1 MSDEGLL
8 KKGLHEVPVDRLHPH
23 RLHRAAPAG
32 EYDRPLV
39 ESIRADG
46 ILSPLI
52 VRTDGTILAGKR
64 RWEAAK
70 ALGLAAVPCRVV
82 GLSDDE
88 LVTFAQSQSV
98 FRVPVK
104 PVEYA
109 RQLRKLLDSRAVTIP
124 ELARKIGRSEDW
136 ICDRL
141 RLLDL
146 VPEVATVVDADDS
159 PVNLKTALKIAK
171 LPAGDQVEA
180 LRVVLALAASD
191 REKGRPAV
199 DDFCR
204 RYAGAPWV
212 DRALNG
218 FLSDLTEHGRSE
230 APTQLYRQGLR
241 EKVEWLVRHCEPPCT
256 LGEIDDFLT
265 DYLTP

>member
-1 MSDEGLL
+1 MSEELL
-8 KKGLHEVPVDRLHPH
+8 TVGPQDVPIDRLHPH

-32 EYDRPLV
+32 EYDRPLM

-82 GLSDDE
+82 ALGDDDQ
-88 LVTFAQSQSV
+88 LVAFAQSQSV

-104 PVEYA
+104 PVEYG
-109 RQLRKLLDSRAVTIP
+109 RQLKRLLDSRAVTIP
-124 ELARKIGRSEDW
+124 ELARRIEKSEDW

-141 RLLDL
+141 RLLRL
-146 VPEVATVVDADDS
+146 VPEVAAAVDAEDS
-159 PVNLKTALKIAK
+159 VGNLKTALKIAR

-204 RYAGAPWV
+204 RYGGAPWV

-218 FLSDLTEHGRSE
+218 FLSDLTEHGRSD
-230 APTQLYRQGLR
+230 APSRLYQQGLR
-241 EKVEWLVRHCEPPCT
+241 EKVEWLVRHCEPPYT
-256 LGEIDDFLT
+256 LEQIDDFLI